1 MHKNGKTEH
10 CGGRQYG
17 YVRVSSRE
25 QNEARQLA
33 AMRNAGIRAEHI
45 FADKQSGRDFERP
58 QYKKLLRR
66 LRRGDTLFV
75 QSIDRLGRNYREIIE
90 QWQYLT
96 SEKGVD
102 IVVLDMP
109 LLDTR
114 RRDEGLTGL
123 FISNLVLQILSY
135 VAQTECENIRRRQAE
150 GIAAAKARGVAF
162 GRHAI
167 EIPPDFRSRAAEL
180 TLAVACIPRPA
191 EFPHPRGGTCPKG
204 TQKYRD
210 RRGVRNQQVTLLQLA
225 QTNRPNEFERRKI
238 KIYCGFVQK
247 STL

>member
-1 MHKNGKTEH
+1 MHKSGKTEH
-10 CGGRQYG
+10 RGGRQYG

-33 AMRNAGIRAEHI
+33 AMCNAGLRPEYI
-45 FADKQSGRDFERP
+45 FADKQSGRDFDRP

-114 RRDEGLTGL
+114 RRD
-123 FISNLVLQILSY
+123 
-135 VAQTECENIRRRQAE
+135 AK
-150 GIAAAKARGVAF
+150 KAR
-162 GRHAI
+162 
-167 EIPPDFRSRAAEL
+167 DS
-180 TLAVACIPRPA
+180 
-191 EFPHPRGGTCPKG
+191 
-204 TQKYRD
+204 
-210 RRGVRNQQVTLLQLA
+210 
-225 QTNRPNEFERRKI
+225 
-238 KIYCGFVQK
+238 KIYLKKMEDCVQLHLTCIFSESIIAFAK
-247 STL
+247 KI

>member
-10 CGGRQYG
+10 RGGRQYG

-33 AMRNAGIRAEHI
+33 AMQKAGIPAENV
-45 FADKQSGRDFERP
+45 FSDKQSGRNFDRP
-58 QYKKLLRR
+58 QYKRLLRR
-66 LRRGDTLFV
+66 LRGGDTLFV
-75 QSIDRLGRNYREIIE
+75 HSIDRLGRNYHEIIE

-114 RRDEGLTGL
+114 QRDAGLTGL

-135 VAQTECENIRRRQAE
+135 VAQTECDNIRMRQQRR
-150 GIAAAKARGVAF
+150 AALLSG
-162 GRHAI
+162 GTQL
-167 EIPPDFRSRAAEL
+167 RSRRTFVPVRKNLPE
-180 TLAVACIPRPA
+180 
-191 EFPHPRGGTCPKG
+191 RG
-204 TQKYRD
+204 
-210 RRGVRNQQVTLLQLA
+210 
-225 QTNRPNEFERRKI
+225 
-238 KIYCGFVQK
+238 
-247 STL
+247 

>member
-33 AMRNAGIRAEHI
+33 AMRNAGIRAEYI
-45 FADKQSGRDFERP
+45 FADKQSGRDFDRP

-114 RRDEGLTGL
+114 RCD
-123 FISNLVLQILSY
+123 
-135 VAQTECENIRRRQAE
+135 AK
-150 GIAAAKARGVAF
+150 KAR
-162 GRHAI
+162 
-167 EIPPDFRSRAAEL
+167 DS
-180 TLAVACIPRPA
+180 
-191 EFPHPRGGTCPKG
+191 
-204 TQKYRD
+204 
-210 RRGVRNQQVTLLQLA
+210 
-225 QTNRPNEFERRKI
+225 
-238 KIYCGFVQK
+238 KIYLKKMEDCVQLHLTCIFSESIIAFAK
-247 STL
+247 KI

>member
-1 MHKNGKTEH
+1 MGNL
-10 CGGRQYG
+10 YG
-17 YVRVSSRE
+17 YIRVSTRD
-25 QNEARQLA
+25 QNEDRQRIALQELA
-33 AMRNAGIRAEHI
+33 VPEKNIYM
-45 FADKQSGRDFERP
+45 DKQSGKDFDRP
-58 QYKKLLRR
+58 QYNKLLRR

-75 QSIDRLGRNYREIIE
+75 QSIDRLGRNYHEIIE

-96 SEKGVD
+96 DKKQVD

-114 RRDEGLTGL
+114 QRDAGLTGL

-167 EIPPDFRSRAAEL
+167 EIPPNFRSCAEELARTGMKSADIAAEFGVSRSLYYRWLGRTAPQQSEAENSPPL
-180 TLAVACIPRPA
+180 TEPRDMQNGKFRENSPTA
-191 EFPHPRGGTCPKG
+191 PK
-204 TQKYRD
+204 K
-210 RRGVRNQQVTLLQLA
+210 
-225 QTNRPNEFERRKI
+225 E
-238 KIYCGFVQK
+238 
-247 STL
+247 

>member
-17 YVRVSSRE
+17 YARVSSRE

-33 AMRNAGIRAEHI
+33 AMRNAGIRAEYI

-90 QWQYLT
+90 QWQYL
-96 SEKGVD
+96 GVD

-114 RRDEGLTGL
+114 QRD
-123 FISNLVLQILSY
+123 
-135 VAQTECENIRRRQAE
+135 AK
-150 GIAAAKARGVAF
+150 KAR
-162 GRHAI
+162 
-167 EIPPDFRSRAAEL
+167 DS
-180 TLAVACIPRPA
+180 
-191 EFPHPRGGTCPKG
+191 
-204 TQKYRD
+204 
-210 RRGVRNQQVTLLQLA
+210 
-225 QTNRPNEFERRKI
+225 
-238 KIYCGFVQK
+238 KIYLKKMEDCVQMHLTYIFSESIIAFAK
-247 STL
+247 KI

>member
-1 MHKNGKTEH
+1 MHKNGKTERR
-10 CGGRQYG
+10 GGRQYG

-33 AMRNAGIRAEHI
+33 AMCNAGLRPEYI
-45 FADKQSGRDFERP
+45 FADKQSGRDFDRP

-114 RRDEGLTGL
+114 QRD
-123 FISNLVLQILSY
+123 
-135 VAQTECENIRRRQAE
+135 AK
-150 GIAAAKARGVAF
+150 KAR
-162 GRHAI
+162 
-167 EIPPDFRSRAAEL
+167 DS
-180 TLAVACIPRPA
+180 
-191 EFPHPRGGTCPKG
+191 
-204 TQKYRD
+204 
-210 RRGVRNQQVTLLQLA
+210 
-225 QTNRPNEFERRKI
+225 
-238 KIYCGFVQK
+238 KIYLKKMEDCVQMHLTCIFSESIIAFAK
-247 STL
+247 KI

>member
-10 CGGRQYG
+10 RGGRQYG

-33 AMRNAGIRAEHI
+33 VMCNAGIRTEHI
-45 FADKQSGRDFERP
+45 FADKQSGRDFDRP

-114 RRDEGLTGL
+114 QRDTK
-123 FISNLVLQILSY
+123 
-135 VAQTECENIRRRQAE
+135 
-150 GIAAAKARGVAF
+150 KAR
-162 GRHAI
+162 
-167 EIPPDFRSRAAEL
+167 D
-180 TLAVACIPRPA
+180 
-191 EFPHPRGGTCPKG
+191 
-204 TQKYRD
+204 
-210 RRGVRNQQVTLLQLA
+210 N
-225 QTNRPNEFERRKI
+225 
-238 KIYCGFVQK
+238 KIYLKKMEDCVQMHLTCIFSESIIAFAK
-247 STL
+247 KI

>member
-33 AMRNAGIRAEHI
+33 AMRNAGIRAEYI

-66 LRRGDTLFV
+66 LRCGDTLFV

-114 RRDEGLTGL
+114 RRD
-123 FISNLVLQILSY
+123 
-135 VAQTECENIRRRQAE
+135 AK
-150 GIAAAKARGVAF
+150 KAR
-162 GRHAI
+162 
-167 EIPPDFRSRAAEL
+167 D
-180 TLAVACIPRPA
+180 
-191 EFPHPRGGTCPKG
+191 
-204 TQKYRD
+204 
-210 RRGVRNQQVTLLQLA
+210 N
-225 QTNRPNEFERRKI
+225 
-238 KIYCGFVQK
+238 KIYLKKMGDCVQMHLTCIFSESIIAFAK
-247 STL
+247 KI

>member
-33 AMRNAGIRAEHI
+33 AMCNAGIRTEHI
-45 FADKQSGRDFERP
+45 FADKQSGRDFDRP
-58 QYKKLLRR
+58 QYKKLLHR

-114 RRDEGLTGL
+114 QRD
-123 FISNLVLQILSY
+123 
-135 VAQTECENIRRRQAE
+135 AK
-150 GIAAAKARGVAF
+150 KAR
-162 GRHAI
+162 
-167 EIPPDFRSRAAEL
+167 D
-180 TLAVACIPRPA
+180 
-191 EFPHPRGGTCPKG
+191 
-204 TQKYRD
+204 
-210 RRGVRNQQVTLLQLA
+210 N
-225 QTNRPNEFERRKI
+225 
-238 KIYCGFVQK
+238 KIYLKKMEDCVQMHLTCIFSESIIAFAK
-247 STL
+247 KI

>member
-10 CGGRQYG
+10 RGGRQYG

-25 QNEARQLA
+25 QHEARQLA
-33 AMRNAGIRAEHI
+33 AMCNAGIRAEYI
-45 FADKQSGRDFERP
+45 FADKQSGRDFDRP

-114 RRDEGLTGL
+114 RRD
-123 FISNLVLQILSY
+123 
-135 VAQTECENIRRRQAE
+135 
-150 GIAAAKARGVAF
+150 AKKA
-162 GRHAI
+162 
-167 EIPPDFRSRAAEL
+167 
-180 TLAVACIPRPA
+180 
-191 EFPHPRGGTCPKG
+191 
-204 TQKYRD
+204 
-210 RRGVRNQQVTLLQLA
+210 
-225 QTNRPNEFERRKI
+225 
-238 KIYCGFVQK
+238 
-247 STL
+247 

>member
-17 YVRVSSRE
+17 YARVSSRE

-33 AMRNAGIRAEHI
+33 AMRNAGIRAEYI

-114 RRDEGLTGL
+114 QRD
-123 FISNLVLQILSY
+123 
-135 VAQTECENIRRRQAE
+135 AK
-150 GIAAAKARGVAF
+150 KAR
-162 GRHAI
+162 
-167 EIPPDFRSRAAEL
+167 DS
-180 TLAVACIPRPA
+180 
-191 EFPHPRGGTCPKG
+191 
-204 TQKYRD
+204 
-210 RRGVRNQQVTLLQLA
+210 
-225 QTNRPNEFERRKI
+225 
-238 KIYCGFVQK
+238 KIYLKKMEDCVQMHLTYIFSESIIAFAK
-247 STL
+247 KI

>member
-10 CGGRQYG
+10 RGGRQYG

-33 AMRNAGIRAEHI
+33 AMCNAGIRTEHI
-45 FADKQSGRDFERP
+45 FADKQSGRDFDRP
-58 QYKKLLRR
+58 QYKKLLHR

-75 QSIDRLGRNYREIIE
+75 QSIDSLGRNYREIIE

-114 RRDEGLTGL
+114 QRD
-123 FISNLVLQILSY
+123 
-135 VAQTECENIRRRQAE
+135 AK
-150 GIAAAKARGVAF
+150 KAR
-162 GRHAI
+162 
-167 EIPPDFRSRAAEL
+167 D
-180 TLAVACIPRPA
+180 
-191 EFPHPRGGTCPKG
+191 
-204 TQKYRD
+204 
-210 RRGVRNQQVTLLQLA
+210 N
-225 QTNRPNEFERRKI
+225 
-238 KIYCGFVQK
+238 KIYLKKMEDCVQMHLTCIFSESIIAFAK
-247 STL
+247 KI

>member
-33 AMRNAGIRAEHI
+33 AMCNAGLRPEYI
-45 FADKQSGRDFERP
+45 FAEKQSGRDFDRP

-114 RRDEGLTGL
+114 QRD
-123 FISNLVLQILSY
+123 
-135 VAQTECENIRRRQAE
+135 AK
-150 GIAAAKARGVAF
+150 KAR
-162 GRHAI
+162 
-167 EIPPDFRSRAAEL
+167 DS
-180 TLAVACIPRPA
+180 
-191 EFPHPRGGTCPKG
+191 
-204 TQKYRD
+204 
-210 RRGVRNQQVTLLQLA
+210 
-225 QTNRPNEFERRKI
+225 
-238 KIYCGFVQK
+238 KIYLKKMEDCVQMHLTCIFSESIIAFAK
-247 STL
+247 KI

>member
-33 AMRNAGIRAEHI
+33 AMCNAGIRTEHI
-45 FADKQSGRDFERP
+45 FAEKQSGRDFDRP
-58 QYKKLLRR
+58 QYKKLLHR

-114 RRDEGLTGL
+114 QRD
-123 FISNLVLQILSY
+123 
-135 VAQTECENIRRRQAE
+135 AK
-150 GIAAAKARGVAF
+150 KAR
-162 GRHAI
+162 
-167 EIPPDFRSRAAEL
+167 DS
-180 TLAVACIPRPA
+180 
-191 EFPHPRGGTCPKG
+191 
-204 TQKYRD
+204 
-210 RRGVRNQQVTLLQLA
+210 
-225 QTNRPNEFERRKI
+225 
-238 KIYCGFVQK
+238 KIYLKKMEDCVQMHLTYIFSESIIAFAK
-247 STL
+247 KI

>member
-1 MHKNGKTEH
+1 MHKNGKKEH

-33 AMRNAGIRAEHI
+33 AMCNAGLRPEYI
-45 FADKQSGRDFERP
+45 FAEKQSGRDFDRP

-114 RRDEGLTGL
+114 QRDTK
-123 FISNLVLQILSY
+123 
-135 VAQTECENIRRRQAE
+135 
-150 GIAAAKARGVAF
+150 KAR
-162 GRHAI
+162 
-167 EIPPDFRSRAAEL
+167 D
-180 TLAVACIPRPA
+180 
-191 EFPHPRGGTCPKG
+191 
-204 TQKYRD
+204 
-210 RRGVRNQQVTLLQLA
+210 N
-225 QTNRPNEFERRKI
+225 
-238 KIYCGFVQK
+238 KIYLKKMEDCVQMHLTCIFSESIIAFAK
-247 STL
+247 KI

>member
-17 YVRVSSRE
+17 YARVSSRE

-33 AMRNAGIRAEHI
+33 AMRNAGIRAEYI

-96 SEKGVD
+96 SEKGVN

-114 RRDEGLTGL
+114 QRD
-123 FISNLVLQILSY
+123 
-135 VAQTECENIRRRQAE
+135 AK
-150 GIAAAKARGVAF
+150 KAR
-162 GRHAI
+162 
-167 EIPPDFRSRAAEL
+167 DS
-180 TLAVACIPRPA
+180 
-191 EFPHPRGGTCPKG
+191 
-204 TQKYRD
+204 
-210 RRGVRNQQVTLLQLA
+210 
-225 QTNRPNEFERRKI
+225 
-238 KIYCGFVQK
+238 KIYLKKMEDCVQMHLTYIFSESIIAFAK
-247 STL
+247 KI

>member
-33 AMRNAGIRAEHI
+33 AMRNAGIRAEYI
-45 FADKQSGRDFERP
+45 FADKQSGRDFDRP
-58 QYKKLLRR
+58 QYKKLLHR

-96 SEKGVD
+96 SEKGVN

-114 RRDEGLTGL
+114 QRD
-123 FISNLVLQILSY
+123 
-135 VAQTECENIRRRQAE
+135 AK
-150 GIAAAKARGVAF
+150 KAR
-162 GRHAI
+162 
-167 EIPPDFRSRAAEL
+167 DS
-180 TLAVACIPRPA
+180 
-191 EFPHPRGGTCPKG
+191 
-204 TQKYRD
+204 
-210 RRGVRNQQVTLLQLA
+210 
-225 QTNRPNEFERRKI
+225 
-238 KIYCGFVQK
+238 KIYLKKMEDCVQMHLTYIFSESIIAFAK
-247 STL
+247 KI

>member
-10 CGGRQYG
+10 RGGGQYG

-33 AMRNAGIRAEHI
+33 AMCNAEIRAEYI
-45 FADKQSGRDFERP
+45 FADKQSGRDFDRP

-114 RRDEGLTGL
+114 QRDTK
-123 FISNLVLQILSY
+123 
-135 VAQTECENIRRRQAE
+135 
-150 GIAAAKARGVAF
+150 KAR
-162 GRHAI
+162 
-167 EIPPDFRSRAAEL
+167 D
-180 TLAVACIPRPA
+180 
-191 EFPHPRGGTCPKG
+191 
-204 TQKYRD
+204 
-210 RRGVRNQQVTLLQLA
+210 N
-225 QTNRPNEFERRKI
+225 
-238 KIYCGFVQK
+238 KIYLKKMEDCVQMHLTCIFSESIIAFAK
-247 STL
+247 KI

>member
-10 CGGRQYG
+10 RGGRQYG

-33 AMRNAGIRAEHI
+33 AMCNAGIRAEYI
-45 FADKQSGRDFERP
+45 FADKQSGRDFDRP

>member
-33 AMRNAGIRAEHI
+33 AMCNAGLRPEYI
-45 FADKQSGRDFERP
+45 FAEKQSGRDFDRP

-96 SEKGVD
+96 SEKGVN

-114 RRDEGLTGL
+114 QRD
-123 FISNLVLQILSY
+123 
-135 VAQTECENIRRRQAE
+135 AK
-150 GIAAAKARGVAF
+150 KAR
-162 GRHAI
+162 
-167 EIPPDFRSRAAEL
+167 D
-180 TLAVACIPRPA
+180 
-191 EFPHPRGGTCPKG
+191 
-204 TQKYRD
+204 
-210 RRGVRNQQVTLLQLA
+210 N
-225 QTNRPNEFERRKI
+225 
-238 KIYCGFVQK
+238 KIYLKKMEDCVQMHLTCIFSESIIAFAEK
-247 STL
+247 I

>member
-10 CGGRQYG
+10 RGGRQYG

-33 AMRNAGIRAEHI
+33 AMCNAGLRPEYI
-45 FADKQSGRDFERP
+45 FAEKQSGRDFDRP
-58 QYKKLLRR
+58 QYKKLLHR

-114 RRDEGLTGL
+114 QRD
-123 FISNLVLQILSY
+123 
-135 VAQTECENIRRRQAE
+135 AK
-150 GIAAAKARGVAF
+150 KAR
-162 GRHAI
+162 
-167 EIPPDFRSRAAEL
+167 DS
-180 TLAVACIPRPA
+180 
-191 EFPHPRGGTCPKG
+191 
-204 TQKYRD
+204 
-210 RRGVRNQQVTLLQLA
+210 
-225 QTNRPNEFERRKI
+225 
-238 KIYCGFVQK
+238 KIYLKKMEDWVQMHLTYIFSESIIAFAK
-247 STL
+247 KI

>member
-33 AMRNAGIRAEHI
+33 AMCNAGLRPEYI
-45 FADKQSGRDFERP
+45 FADKQSGRDFDRP

-96 SEKGVD
+96 SEKGVN

-114 RRDEGLTGL
+114 QRD
-123 FISNLVLQILSY
+123 
-135 VAQTECENIRRRQAE
+135 AK
-150 GIAAAKARGVAF
+150 KAR
-162 GRHAI
+162 
-167 EIPPDFRSRAAEL
+167 DS
-180 TLAVACIPRPA
+180 
-191 EFPHPRGGTCPKG
+191 
-204 TQKYRD
+204 
-210 RRGVRNQQVTLLQLA
+210 
-225 QTNRPNEFERRKI
+225 
-238 KIYCGFVQK
+238 KIYLKKMEDCVQMHLTYIFSESIIAFAK
-247 STL
+247 KI

>member
-33 AMRNAGIRAEHI
+33 AMRNAGIRAEYI
-45 FADKQSGRDFERP
+45 FADKQSGRDFDRP
-58 QYKKLLRR
+58 QYKKLLHR

-114 RRDEGLTGL
+114 QRD
-123 FISNLVLQILSY
+123 
-135 VAQTECENIRRRQAE
+135 
-150 GIAAAKARGVAF
+150 AKKA
-162 GRHAI
+162 
-167 EIPPDFRSRAAEL
+167 
-180 TLAVACIPRPA
+180 
-191 EFPHPRGGTCPKG
+191 
-204 TQKYRD
+204 
-210 RRGVRNQQVTLLQLA
+210 
-225 QTNRPNEFERRKI
+225 
-238 KIYCGFVQK
+238 
-247 STL
+247 

>member
-10 CGGRQYG
+10 RGGRQYG

-33 AMRNAGIRAEHI
+33 AMCNAGLRPEYI
-45 FADKQSGRDFERP
+45 FAEKQSGRDFDRP

-114 RRDEGLTGL
+114 QRDTK
-123 FISNLVLQILSY
+123 
-135 VAQTECENIRRRQAE
+135 
-150 GIAAAKARGVAF
+150 KAR
-162 GRHAI
+162 
-167 EIPPDFRSRAAEL
+167 D
-180 TLAVACIPRPA
+180 
-191 EFPHPRGGTCPKG
+191 
-204 TQKYRD
+204 
-210 RRGVRNQQVTLLQLA
+210 N
-225 QTNRPNEFERRKI
+225 
-238 KIYCGFVQK
+238 KIYLKKMEDCVQMHLTCIFSK
-247 STL
+247 SIIAFAKKI

>member
-33 AMRNAGIRAEHI
+33 AMCNAGLRPEYI
-45 FADKQSGRDFERP
+45 FADKQSGRDFDRP

-114 RRDEGLTGL
+114 QRD
-123 FISNLVLQILSY
+123 
-135 VAQTECENIRRRQAE
+135 AK
-150 GIAAAKARGVAF
+150 KAR
-162 GRHAI
+162 
-167 EIPPDFRSRAAEL
+167 DS
-180 TLAVACIPRPA
+180 
-191 EFPHPRGGTCPKG
+191 
-204 TQKYRD
+204 
-210 RRGVRNQQVTLLQLA
+210 
-225 QTNRPNEFERRKI
+225 
-238 KIYCGFVQK
+238 KIYLKKMEDCVQMHLTYIFSESIIAFAK
-247 STL
+247 KI

>member
-10 CGGRQYG
+10 RGGRQYG

-33 AMRNAGIRAEHI
+33 AMCNAGIRTEHI
-45 FADKQSGRDFERP
+45 FADKQSGRDFDRP

-114 RRDEGLTGL
+114 QRDAGLTGL

-135 VAQTECENIRRRQAE
+135 VAQTECDNIRRRQAE
-150 GIAAAKARGVAF
+150 GIAAAKERGVRF
-162 GRHAI
+162 GRQAI
-167 EIPPDFRSRAAEL
+167 AIPPNFRTRAAEL
-180 TLAVACIPRPA
+180 AQKGLKNTEIAA
-191 EFPHPRGGTCPKG
+191 EFGISRSLYYNWLK
-204 TQKYRD
+204 
-210 RRGVRNQQVTLLQLA
+210 
-225 QTNRPNEFERRKI
+225 QTAPTNSKEEK
-238 KIYCGFVQK
+238 
-247 STL
+247 

>member
-1 MHKNGKTEH
+1 MHKSGKTEH
-10 CGGRQYG
+10 RGGRQYG

-33 AMRNAGIRAEHI
+33 AMCNAGIRAEYI
-45 FADKQSGRDFERP
+45 FADKQSGRDFDRP

-114 RRDEGLTGL
+114 QRDTK
-123 FISNLVLQILSY
+123 
-135 VAQTECENIRRRQAE
+135 
-150 GIAAAKARGVAF
+150 KAR
-162 GRHAI
+162 
-167 EIPPDFRSRAAEL
+167 D
-180 TLAVACIPRPA
+180 
-191 EFPHPRGGTCPKG
+191 
-204 TQKYRD
+204 
-210 RRGVRNQQVTLLQLA
+210 N
-225 QTNRPNEFERRKI
+225 
-238 KIYCGFVQK
+238 KIYLKKMEDCVQMYLTCIFSESIIAFAK
-247 STL
+247 KI

>member
-33 AMRNAGIRAEHI
+33 AMCNAGLRPEYI
-45 FADKQSGRDFERP
+45 FADKQSGRDFDRP

-114 RRDEGLTGL
+114 RRD
-123 FISNLVLQILSY
+123 
-135 VAQTECENIRRRQAE
+135 AK
-150 GIAAAKARGVAF
+150 KAR
-162 GRHAI
+162 
-167 EIPPDFRSRAAEL
+167 DS
-180 TLAVACIPRPA
+180 
-191 EFPHPRGGTCPKG
+191 
-204 TQKYRD
+204 
-210 RRGVRNQQVTLLQLA
+210 
-225 QTNRPNEFERRKI
+225 
-238 KIYCGFVQK
+238 KIYLKKMEDCVQLHLTCIFSESIIAFAK
-247 STL
+247 KI

>member
-10 CGGRQYG
+10 RGGRQYG

-33 AMRNAGIRAEHI
+33 AMCNAGLRPEYI
-45 FADKQSGRDFERP
+45 FADKQSGRDFDRP

-114 RRDEGLTGL
+114 QRD
-123 FISNLVLQILSY
+123 
-135 VAQTECENIRRRQAE
+135 AK
-150 GIAAAKARGVAF
+150 KAR
-162 GRHAI
+162 
-167 EIPPDFRSRAAEL
+167 DS
-180 TLAVACIPRPA
+180 
-191 EFPHPRGGTCPKG
+191 
-204 TQKYRD
+204 
-210 RRGVRNQQVTLLQLA
+210 
-225 QTNRPNEFERRKI
+225 
-238 KIYCGFVQK
+238 KIYLKKMEDCVQMHLTCIFSESIIAFAK
-247 STL
+247 KI

>member
-10 CGGRQYG
+10 RGGRQYG

-33 AMRNAGIRAEHI
+33 AMCNAGLRPEYI
-45 FADKQSGRDFERP
+45 FADKQSGRDFDRP

-114 RRDEGLTGL
+114 RRD
-123 FISNLVLQILSY
+123 
-135 VAQTECENIRRRQAE
+135 AK
-150 GIAAAKARGVAF
+150 KAR
-162 GRHAI
+162 
-167 EIPPDFRSRAAEL
+167 DS
-180 TLAVACIPRPA
+180 
-191 EFPHPRGGTCPKG
+191 
-204 TQKYRD
+204 
-210 RRGVRNQQVTLLQLA
+210 
-225 QTNRPNEFERRKI
+225 
-238 KIYCGFVQK
+238 KIYLKKMEDCVQLHLTCIFSESIIAFVK
-247 STL
+247 KI

>member
-10 CGGRQYG
+10 RGGRQYG

-33 AMRNAGIRAEHI
+33 AMCNAGLRPEYI
-45 FADKQSGRDFERP
+45 FADKQSGRDFDRP
-58 QYKKLLRR
+58 QYKKLLHR

-114 RRDEGLTGL
+114 QRD
-123 FISNLVLQILSY
+123 
-135 VAQTECENIRRRQAE
+135 AK
-150 GIAAAKARGVAF
+150 KAR
-162 GRHAI
+162 
-167 EIPPDFRSRAAEL
+167 DS
-180 TLAVACIPRPA
+180 
-191 EFPHPRGGTCPKG
+191 
-204 TQKYRD
+204 
-210 RRGVRNQQVTLLQLA
+210 
-225 QTNRPNEFERRKI
+225 
-238 KIYCGFVQK
+238 KIYLKKMEDCVQMHLTCIFSESIIAFAK
-247 STL
+247 KI

>member
-25 QNEARQLA
+25 QNEARQRA
-33 AMRNAGIRAEHI
+33 AMCNAGLRPEYI
-45 FADKQSGRDFERP
+45 FADKQSGRDFDRP

-114 RRDEGLTGL
+114 QRD
-123 FISNLVLQILSY
+123 
-135 VAQTECENIRRRQAE
+135 AK
-150 GIAAAKARGVAF
+150 KAR
-162 GRHAI
+162 
-167 EIPPDFRSRAAEL
+167 DS
-180 TLAVACIPRPA
+180 
-191 EFPHPRGGTCPKG
+191 
-204 TQKYRD
+204 
-210 RRGVRNQQVTLLQLA
+210 
-225 QTNRPNEFERRKI
+225 
-238 KIYCGFVQK
+238 KIYLKKMEDCVQMHLTYIFSESIIAFAK
-247 STL
+247 KI

>member
-1 MHKNGKTEH
+1 MHKNGKTERR
-10 CGGRQYG
+10 GGRQYG

-33 AMRNAGIRAEHI
+33 AMCNAGLRPEYI
-45 FADKQSGRDFERP
+45 FADKQSGRDFDRP

-114 RRDEGLTGL
+114 QRD
-123 FISNLVLQILSY
+123 
-135 VAQTECENIRRRQAE
+135 AK
-150 GIAAAKARGVAF
+150 KAR
-162 GRHAI
+162 
-167 EIPPDFRSRAAEL
+167 DS
-180 TLAVACIPRPA
+180 
-191 EFPHPRGGTCPKG
+191 
-204 TQKYRD
+204 
-210 RRGVRNQQVTLLQLA
+210 
-225 QTNRPNEFERRKI
+225 
-238 KIYCGFVQK
+238 KIYLKKKEDCVQMHLTCIFSESIIAFAK
-247 STL
+247 KI

>member
-10 CGGRQYG
+10 RGGRKYG

-33 AMRNAGIRAEHI
+33 AMCNAGLRPEYI
-45 FADKQSGRDFERP
+45 FAEKQSGRDFDRP

-114 RRDEGLTGL
+114 QRD
-123 FISNLVLQILSY
+123 
-135 VAQTECENIRRRQAE
+135 AK
-150 GIAAAKARGVAF
+150 KAR
-162 GRHAI
+162 
-167 EIPPDFRSRAAEL
+167 DS
-180 TLAVACIPRPA
+180 
-191 EFPHPRGGTCPKG
+191 
-204 TQKYRD
+204 
-210 RRGVRNQQVTLLQLA
+210 
-225 QTNRPNEFERRKI
+225 
-238 KIYCGFVQK
+238 KIYLKKMEDCVQMHLTYIFSESIIAFAK
-247 STL
+247 KI